1 MSSKRARSAG
11 ATDTPKAST
20 RWAAIRNGRG
30 EVKGWIEVFWSAG
43 LSAWVTIP
51 GVSRYREEGVA

>member
-1 MSSKRARSAG
+1 MRFRPAHK
-11 ATDTPKAST
+11 TDAPKTTT